1 MLSRRFA
8 SPTRRA
14 SRFAIRRGAVAMSA
28 LLLGAGVLLSGCS
41 TLPPQVMVST
51 GDSITRG
58 FDACGLLT
66 DCTQVSYATGTSP
79 GSDSIYR
86 HLLATNPR
94 LVADNDA
101 EVGARASDLYSQMSL
116 AIWQRAD
123 VVTVLIGS
131 NDACADT
138 VGDMTPVADF
148 RSSIQQAFGLFFGS
162 RPGARI
168 VLSSIPNLYRV
179 WQVAHT
185 NARARAIW
193 SAASICPS
201 MLANPAS
208 LAQGDQLRRV
218 LVTLQI
224 QKYNAALAAVCK
236 AYRGCRWDGGAL
248 GRYQFTLSDL
258 SKYDYF
264 HPAPQGHR
272 ALGAL
277 SWTAFKDLK

>member
-1 MLSRRFA
+1 MLRRRFA
-8 SPTRRA
+8 KATR
-14 SRFAIRRGAVAMSA
+14 SSIRRGAVSTVA
-28 LLLGAGVLLSGCS
+28 LLLGTVAVLSGCS
-41 TLPPQVMVST
+41 ALPPKVMVST
-51 GDSITRG
+51 GDSIARG

-66 DCTQVSYATGTSP
+66 DCTQVSYATGNSP
-79 GSDSIYR
+79 SSGSIYR
-86 HLLATNPR
+86 HLLATDPG
-94 LVADNDA
+94 LTEQNDA

-123 VVTVLIGS
+123 IVTVLVGG

-138 VGDMTPVADF
+138 VGDMTSVSDF
-148 RSSIQQAFGLFFGS
+148 RNSIQQAFGLFFSS

-168 VLSSIPNLYRV
+168 VLSSIPDLYRV

-193 SAASICPS
+193 QAAAVCPT
-201 MLANPAS
+201 MLANPTSMAK
-208 LAQGDQLRRV
+208 ADQLRRV

-224 QKYNAALAAVCK
+224 QKYNGALAAVCK

-277 SWTAFKDLK
+277 SWTAFRDLK

>member
-8 SPTRRA
+8 RA
-14 SRFAIRRGAVAMSA
+14 TSRAGRFSIRRGVIAASA
-28 LLLGAGVLLSGCS
+28 LLLGAGALLSGCANV
-41 TLPPQVMVST
+41 PPQVMVST

-66 DCTQVSYATGTSP
+66 DCTQVSYSTGTSP

-86 HLLATNPR
+86 HLLATDPH
-94 LVADNDA
+94 LVEDNDA

-123 VVTVLIGS
+123 IVTVLIGS
-131 NDACADT
+131 NDACANT
-138 VGDMTPVADF
+138 VGEMTPVSDF
-148 RSSIQQAFGLFFGS
+148 RNSIQQAFGLFFTN

-193 SAASICPS
+193 TAAGICPS

-208 LAQGDQLRRV
+208 LAKADQLRRV

-248 GRYQFTLSDL
+248 GRYQFTLADL

-272 ALGAL
+272 ALGVL
-277 SWTAFKDLK
+277 SWAAFRDLK